1 MDDHSNHPL
10 LLQQA
15 GGYLL
20 GLITISIPF
29 LIILL

>member
-10 LLQQA
+10 LLQA